1 MWGPRRTGVGPLAF
15 GRDPAITGP
24 MLRQYVYIST
34 ADGIGPEDITSIL
47 DSCQRNNSER
57 DVTGLLLYNG
67 RNFLQLLEGDVED
80 LSWVMRKIE
89 ADPRHNGV
97 SIIED
102 IAIAGRA
109 CPDWLM
115 RHIRIV
121 DQVPERRAAL
131 DAELPAALEPNL
143 RRIILN
149 FAALN

>member
-1 MWGPRRTGVGPLAF
+1 
-15 GRDPAITGP
+15 

-34 ADGIGPEDITSIL
+34 AGGIGDEDIRSIL
-47 DSCQRNNSER
+47 ESCQRNNLER
-57 DVTGLLLYNG
+57 NVTGLLLYNG

-80 LSWVMRKIE
+80 LSWVMRRIE

-102 IAIAGRA
+102 IAAGERA

-115 RHIRIV
+115 RHIRIADEV
-121 DQVPERRAAL
+121 SQRRIAL
-131 DAELPAALEPNL
+131 DAQLPAGLHSNL

-149 FAALN
+149 FASLN